1 MGQVKYLITQSL
13 LSAWSYLFSC
23 HEGCEEDAMVDF
35 LAALDRQKKE
45 QTPAMLN
52 GIEFEDAVYA
62 QAHGVPRERHPKWE
76 AGIRKVAAVIGRA
89 PVQVKA
95 KRELQVG
102 DMTFLVYGILDAL
115 SAGVIYDVKFRNKSL
130 GSEDIYGKYLESPQH
145 PAYFYIVPEAN
156 EFRYLVSDG
165 EDVYQEVYSR
175 EESPHIRDVISQFIS
190 SLEGMGLLERYK
202 AHWVA
207 L

>member
-1 MGQVKYLITQSL
+1 MGERYLITQSL
-13 LSAWSYLFSC
+13 LNAWLYTFNC
-23 HEGCEEDAMVDF
+23 FEGSEEEAMSDF

-62 QAHGVPRERHPKWE
+62 AAHGIARQPHEKWE
-76 AGIRKVAAVIGRA
+76 NGIQKVAAIIGRA

-95 KRELQVG
+95 QRELQAG

-115 SAGVIYDVKFRNKSL
+115 AAGVIYDVKFRNKSL

-145 PAYFYIVPEAN
+145 PAYFYLVPEAT

-165 EDVYQEVYSR
+165 EDLYQEVYHR
-175 EESPHIRDVISQFIS
+175 EDTPDIKEIIEKFIS
-190 SLEGMGLLERYK
+190 WLKVMGLLERYK

>member
-1 MGQVKYLITQSL
+1 MKTFQKPLTSGEEAEYVRL
-13 LSAWSYLFSC
+13 LR
-23 HEGCEEDAMVDF
+23 EGSEEEAMSDF

-62 QAHGVPRERHPKWE
+62 AAHGIARQPHEKWE
-76 AGIRKVAAVIGRA
+76 NGIQKVAAIIGRA

-95 KRELQVG
+95 QRELQAG

-115 SAGVIYDVKFRNKSL
+115 AAGVIYDVKFRNKSL

-145 PAYFYIVPEAN
+145 PAYFFLVPEAM

-165 EDVYQEVYSR
+165 DDLYQEIYRR
-175 EESPHIRDVISQFIS
+175 EDTPDIKDIIERFIAW
-190 SLEGMGLLERYK
+190 LKAVGLLERYK

>member
-1 MGQVKYLITQSL
+1 
-13 LSAWSYLFSC
+13 
-23 HEGCEEDAMVDF
+23 
-35 LAALDRQKKE
+35 
-45 QTPAMLN
+45 MLN

-62 QAHGVPRERHPKWE
+62 AAHGVPRQPHEKWE
-76 AGIRKVAAVIGRA
+76 NGIQKVAAIIGRA

-95 KRELQVG
+95 QRELQVG
-102 DMTFLVYGILDAL
+102 NMTFLVYGILDAL
-115 SAGVIYDVKFRNKSL
+115 AAGVIYDVKFRNKSL

-145 PAYFYIVPEAN
+145 PAYFFLVPEAT

-165 EDVYQEVYSR
+165 DDLYQEVYRR
-175 EESPHIRDVISQFIS
+175 EDTPDIKEIIERFIAW
-190 SLEGMGLLERYK
+190 LKAVGLFERYK

>member
-1 MGQVKYLITQSL
+1 MGERYLITQSL
-13 LSAWSYLFSC
+13 LNAWLYTFNC
-23 HEGCEEDAMVDF
+23 FEGSEEEAMSDF

-62 QAHGVPRERHPKWE
+62 AAHGIPRQPHEKWE
-76 AGIRKVAAVIGRA
+76 NGIQKVAAIIGRA

-95 KRELQVG
+95 QRELQAG

-115 SAGVIYDVKFRNKSL
+115 AAGVIYDVKFRNKSL

-145 PAYFYIVPEAN
+145 PAYFYLIPEAT

-165 EDVYQEVYSR
+165 DDLYQEVYRR
-175 EESPHIRDVISQFIS
+175 EDTPDIKEIIEKFIAW
-190 SLEGMGLLERYK
+190 LKAMGLLERYK